1 MSDTS
6 TKRAEEI
13 AYNLQLSG
21 VSGSTWRATEV
32 DASNMLRALAAE
44 RDALRAENDKLRAE
58 NAKLAASNHAY
69 LSDYQEAAAE
79 IEKLRAERRAMQ
91 GALLAI
97 KAHTQDARPMSYMD
111 QLCRIA
117 RAALGEKDDAKV

>member
-44 RDALRAENDKLRAE
+44 RDALRAALKDMAKHIWRGDWDKLDPETRA
-58 NAKLAASNHAY
+58 L
-69 LSDYQEAAAE
+69 
-79 IEKLRAERRAMQ
+79 
-91 GALLAI
+91 
-97 KAHTQDARPMSYMD
+97 
-111 QLCRIA
+111 
-117 RAALGEKDDAKV
+117 LGEK

>member
-44 RDALRAENDKLRAE
+44 RDALRAALQWLLNDLQDYP
-58 NAKLAASNHAY
+58 AS
-69 LSDYQEAAAE
+69 
-79 IEKLRAERRAMQ
+79 
-91 GALLAI
+91 
-97 KAHTQDARPMSYMD
+97 ARPVAAYD
-111 QLCRIA
+111 NA
-117 RAALGEKDDAKV
+117 RTALGEKE

>member
-69 LSDYQEAAAE
+69 LSDYQEARGE
-79 IEKLRAERRAMQ
+79 IEKLRA
-91 GALLAI
+91 ALLLARVAVSHACELSDRI
-97 KAHTQDARPMSYMD
+97 LYTQD
-111 QLCRIA
+111 LVRID
-117 RAALGEKDDAKV
+117 AALGEQE

>member
-44 RDALRAENDKLRAE
+44 RDALRAALQWLLNDLQDYP
-58 NAKLAASNHAY
+58 AS
-69 LSDYQEAAAE
+69 
-79 IEKLRAERRAMQ
+79 
-91 GALLAI
+91 
-97 KAHTQDARPMSYMD
+97 ARPIAAYD
-111 QLCRIA
+111 NA
-117 RAALGEKDDAKV
+117 RAALGEKE

>member
-44 RDALRAENDKLRAE
+44 RDALRAALKTARRDARE
-58 NAKLAASNHAY
+58 
-69 LSDYQEAAAE
+69 EAALVIANKTVPE
-79 IEKLRAERRAMQ
+79 TPVSFEDVLERDLEMMA
-91 GALLAI
+91 AI
-97 KAHTQDARPMSYMD
+97 R
-111 QLCRIA
+111 
-117 RAALGEKDDAKV
+117 ALGGKE